1 MYDMKYYFDFI
12 FRCTPKAKEAKRAL
26 SIINSFAEQVILQ
39 RRTELM
45 HMSKQQVLAAD
56 EHSVALKRKR
66 TLLDILLNSTIDG
79 KSLSNMDICEEV
91 HTFMFAGHD
100 TLSSALMFFFYC
112 ILSNREWERKCYEEI
127 RSVFGTKIGA
137 VAISR
142 EHLNQLHYVD
152 LCIKETLRMY
162 PPVALIGRKVLQE
175 TKISKNI
182 FVTENFV
189 FYFIFFF
196 CFFVFLILD
205 DHLIPAGTNIG
216 FSPLVF
222 GRQPEVYAEPNT
234 FKPERFEMVACENSS
249 KLNPYIFTSFSAGPR
264 SCVGQ
269 KYAILQMK
277 VTIVNILLNFELTYV
292 GDTTQEPELSNEV
305 TMRTKDPLM
314 FTIRARDVSSVNL

>member
-1 MYDMKYYFDFI
+1 MRILHLRMYDMKYYFDFI

-26 SIINSFAEQVILQ
+26 GIINSFAEQVILQ

-79 KSLSNMDICEEV
+79 KSLSNMDIREEV

-196 CFFVFLILD
+196 LFFCFFNTRWSSHTCRHKYWLLSIGVWTSTWSLRRAEHIQT
-205 DHLIPAGTNIG
+205 GTFRDGGVWKQLKAKSLYFHI
-216 FSPLVF
+216 FF
-222 GRQPEVYAEPNT
+222 GGST
-234 FKPERFEMVACENSS
+234 
-249 KLNPYIFTSFSAGPR
+249 
-264 SCVGQ
+264 
-269 KYAILQMK
+269 
-277 VTIVNILLNFELTYV
+277 
-292 GDTTQEPELSNEV
+292 
-305 TMRTKDPLM
+305 
-314 FTIRARDVSSVNL
+314 